1 MTESEI
7 DEEVKE
13 NREYYAKMALL
24 MIYLF
29 QTLEDLK
36 TDGSYWK
43 KFEGQLQMYSE
54 EQKKS
59 EQKKNKKKKQTIP
72 LQTQIIEWIIC
83 LNFLK
88 RLSRNS

>member
-13 NREYYAKMALL
+13 NREYYAKIVLL
-24 MIYLF
+24 MFYPVWMLK
-29 QTLEDLK
+29 DLK

-54 EQKKS
+54 EQKNL
-59 EQKKNKKKKQTIP
+59 EQKKNKNKK
-72 LQTQIIEWIIC
+72 
-83 LNFLK
+83 
-88 RLSRNS
+88 